1 MKQEKIQWLREEIAN
16 LELAAT
22 HLAFSLDRS
31 RELIDRA
38 SWSLEELERLE
49 SLTSRFARLADLL
62 VQRVMRLIDDLEL
75 TPQGSLLDRIQRAE
89 KRGWIDEAG
98 QLVRIRE
105 LRNLIAHE
113 YASDR
118 MPDIYRAVAAL
129 TPGLLTAI
137 PRVKAHGE
145 ALIRRY
151 TGDGKN
157 QLQ

>member
-89 KRGWIDEAG
+89 KRGWMDEAG

-129 TPGLLTAI
+129 TPCLLTAI